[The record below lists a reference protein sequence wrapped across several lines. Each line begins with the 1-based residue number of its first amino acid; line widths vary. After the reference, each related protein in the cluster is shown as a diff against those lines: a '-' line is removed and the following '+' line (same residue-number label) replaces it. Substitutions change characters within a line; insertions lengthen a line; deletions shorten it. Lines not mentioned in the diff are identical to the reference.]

1 MERSIRVIERLKGPI
16 VPVNVCFAD
25 EDYLDVAAT
34 RGYVNWLCEQNVPVI
49 LLTYGSSEFSS
60 LTEDEIWR
68 LTGEVAEEVAGRS
81 LFIASTGWWWPG
93 KCREFLKH
101 AESAGADAVKVQIH
115 PWLGAKRDVLL
126 GYFDRIQDAAPIPL
140 LVWSIGTAP
149 FTVDIVAELAQR
161 PEVVGIKNDGD
172 AFYDYYDFIRATDA
186 ENFAVISGGQMRN
199 FMLGYPIGS
208 PAYLCPIAPFRPDI
222 ALSFYNL
229 LTAGQSDL
237 AWAIVFRYEEP
248 WLKTATALE
257 WGPSIKSALYIYG
270 LYPNHRLRAPAVS
283 HTAEQRKKLQETL
296 EKVFGPIRQ

>member
-1 MERSIRVIERLKGPI
+1 MQS
-16 VPVNVCFAD
+16 
-25 EDYLDVAAT
+25 
-34 RGYVNWLCEQNVPVI
+34 
-49 LLTYGSSEFSS
+49 
-60 LTEDEIWR
+60 
-68 LTGEVAEEVAGRS
+68 
-81 LFIASTGWWWPG
+81 
-93 KCREFLKH
+93 
-101 AESAGADAVKVQIH
+101 KVQIH

-149 FTVDIVAELAQR
+149 FTVDVVAELAQR
-161 PEVVGIKNDGD
+161 PQVVGIKNDGD
-172 AFYDYYDFIRATDA
+172 AFYDYYDFIRATDT
-186 ENFAVISGGQMRN
+186 ENFAVISGGQMRS
-199 FMLGYPIGS
+199 FMFGYPIGS

-222 ALSFYNL
+222 ALSFYNF
-229 LTAGQSDL
+229 LTTGQSDE